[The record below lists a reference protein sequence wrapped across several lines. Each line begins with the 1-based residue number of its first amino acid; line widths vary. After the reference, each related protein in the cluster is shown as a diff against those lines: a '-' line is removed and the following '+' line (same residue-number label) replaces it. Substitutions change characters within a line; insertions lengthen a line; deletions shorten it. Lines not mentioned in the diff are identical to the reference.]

1 MSEPGASRT
10 TDQRTI
16 TVVGEGLASTV
27 PDTALLHLGVE
38 TRGATPWPGAGGSI
52 LPCPL
57 AGRGVGPEEPQRHR
71 PRLSEQTS
79 IVAATLRFGIRR
91 GQ

>member
-38 TRGATPWPGAGGSI
+38 TRGATPWPGAGVRF
-52 LPCPL
+52 CP
-57 AGRGVGPEEPQRHR
+57 ARSRGEVSGLKNRKGIGQDCRNK
-71 PRLSEQTS
+71 RL
-79 IVAATLRFGIRR
+79 
-91 GQ
+91 